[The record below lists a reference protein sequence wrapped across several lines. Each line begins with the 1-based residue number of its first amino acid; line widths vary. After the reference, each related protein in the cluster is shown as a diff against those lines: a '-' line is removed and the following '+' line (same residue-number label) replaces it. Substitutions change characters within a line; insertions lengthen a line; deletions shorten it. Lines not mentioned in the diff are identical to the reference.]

1 MSTHSLIGY
10 QQEDGTISSVYC
22 HMDGYPEYQLPIL
35 TAHYNTREKAIQ
47 LVSRGG
53 MSCLFEDI
61 NDIIFYAD
69 RGEDLRIHKSLNP
82 ADFFSGTIKAGQEY
96 CYYIDLDGKW
106 HYSEV

>member
-10 QQEDGTISSVYC
+10 QQEDGTINSVYC
-22 HMDGYPEYQLPIL
+22 HMDGYPEYQLDIL
-35 TAHYNTREKAIQ
+35 TEHYNTREKVIQ

-61 NDIIFYAD
+61 NDIRFYAD
-69 RGEDLRIHKSLNP
+69 NGENLRIHKSLSP
-82 ADFFSGTIKAGQEY
+82 TDFFSSNINADQEY
-96 CYYIDLDGKW
+96 CYYIDLNGEW